1 MSMTNTIL
9 DSIKLFLCQETRQL
23 LKVGSILTKIEYIV
37 VQLCK
42 VLATSAVYHLYIN
55 DLSCGG
61 RTRIYVD
68 DRPNALI

>member
-37 VQLCK
+37 VLLCK

-55 DLSCGG
+55 DWVVVAEHVSMPGW
-61 RTRIYVD
+61 
-68 DRPNALI
+68 

>member
-1 MSMTNTIL
+1 MTNTVL

-37 VQLCK
+37 VLLCK

-55 DLSCGG
+55 D
-61 RTRIYVD
+61 
-68 DRPNALI
+68 